1 MDKAAISAKN
11 RFFLSK
17 IPYFLYEKPPN
28 AVVGHSTCDSLT
40 TGTDATIAKTEA
52 ISLFKVMFRKSK
64 RKLTYLQIICK
75 SVSFLDESR
84 DTLFQTNNHY
94 LNALFQTNNHYLNA
108 LFQTNNHYLNALFQT
123 NNHYLNA
130 LFQTNVSNSMTLTEK
145 GCHFLES

>member
-11 RFFLSK
+11 RFFSVK
-17 IPYFLYEKPPN
+17 SHIFYTKKPPT

-52 ISLFKVMFRKSK
+52 ISLFEVMFRKSK

-84 DTLFQTNNHY
+84 ITIVPGTLMPY
-94 LNALFQTNNHYLNA
+94 
-108 LFQTNNHYLNALFQT
+108 
-123 NNHYLNA
+123 
-130 LFQTNVSNSMTLTEK
+130 
-145 GCHFLES
+145 G